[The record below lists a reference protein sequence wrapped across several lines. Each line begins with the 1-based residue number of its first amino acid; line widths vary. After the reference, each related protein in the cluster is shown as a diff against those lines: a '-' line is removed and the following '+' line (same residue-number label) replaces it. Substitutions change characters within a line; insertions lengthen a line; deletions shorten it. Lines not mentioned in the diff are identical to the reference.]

1 MKILIFI
8 LIVLVSHNSL
18 AGQTNLDSAEV
29 SFINLYQENH
39 PFSYTSP
46 NSEIGAPSKYII
58 SGKLTTQYMLLANEH
73 SKFALAIIPDFT
85 VRVRKEQSAGVRT
98 PDFKLGAAAYYGL
111 KNNSNR
117 YHYIQ
122 FNFTHHSNGQDAEA
136 RNLDGTINTY
146 NGNFSTNYLQIG
158 FHNGFTRSHAKGENY
173 MAYHQ
178 NIALRWNKWFAYEK
192 ALENNYG
199 FTRVNYSFSARSY
212 GFFKTAK
219 NINKEKEYLRLNANF
234 SYAINQINNRPLS
247 QVKHRLNA
255 EITVNYSFK
264 FMRNTF
270 LMATAGYYGEDPYN
284 IYFEDQYSFLRFG
297 IATGFI
303 RNKSD

>member
-1 MKILIFI
+1 MKKTFFLISIL
-8 LIVLVSHNSL
+8 
-18 AGQTNLDSAEV
+18 A
-29 SFINLYQENH
+29 SFITFSQEKNFIDK
-39 PFSYTSP
+39 PYLEVQGKADTLVTPNRIYIDVLISEKDVKGKKYT
-46 NSEIGAPSKYII
+46 
-58 SGKLTTQYMLLANEH
+58 
-73 SKFALAIIPDFT
+73 
-85 VRVRKEQSAGVRT
+85 
-98 PDFKLGAAAYYGL
+98 
-111 KNNSNR
+111 
-117 YHYIQ
+117 
-122 FNFTHHSNGQDAEA
+122 
-136 RNLDGTINTY
+136 
-146 NGNFSTNYLQIG
+146 
-158 FHNGFTRSHAKGENY
+158 
-173 MAYHQ
+173 AYHQ